1 MKMVNQE
8 VLNDTAKLIM
18 HRLIARALTRDPAL
32 VLQARVELANLAQ
45 RFPDRSFVVEW
56 ERLLGLPVDQ
66 LRTLLTRRHD
76 QYMKR
81 LRLSSPFMTARGV
94 RFEEPALRRRI
105 RRAAKRIVARS
116 SGNADDSDSRPARV

>member
-56 ERLLGLPVDQ
+56 KGFSASRW
-66 LRTLLTRRHD
+66 
-76 QYMKR
+76 
-81 LRLSSPFMTARGV
+81 
-94 RFEEPALRRRI
+94 I
-105 RRAAKRIVARS
+105 S
-116 SGNADDSDSRPARV
+116 SGLFSRDGTINT